1 MSAVE
6 HDRESLGAYAL
17 GVSAPDEA
25 RAVHAHLAECAD
37 CRREVAELTEL
48 RGMLDSVPQEAFL
61 DGPPDDGELLL
72 QRTLR
77 QMRAEQGGQPR
88 RTRFPVA
95 AAAVVIALVALG
107 GGVLLGRQT
116 APGGEA
122 QGLQTQ
128 GPQTQG
134 PQTQGPQTQGPQS
147 SVVQAPPGTRN
158 GEATNPASGVSM
170 AVSLTPATGWVRVHA
185 VVRGVPA
192 GKQCQLL
199 VTPQDGIAVVAGSWL
214 ASGKDTRDGTLLDGS
229 ALVDLKQVSSVDVVT
244 TDGEEL
250 VSVSV

>member
-6 HDRESLGAYAL
+6 HDHESLGAYAL
-17 GVSAPDEA
+17 GALAPDEA
-25 RAVHAHLAECAD
+25 RAVDAHLAECAD
-37 CRREVAELTEL
+37 CRREVDELTEL
-48 RGMLDSVPQEAFL
+48 RGMLGSVPQEAFL

-77 QMRAEQGGQPR
+77 QVRAEQGEQPR
-88 RTRFPVA
+88 RARFPVA
-95 AAAVVIALVALG
+95 AGVVVIALAALG

-122 QGLQTQ
+122 QS
-128 GPQTQG
+128 
-134 PQTQGPQTQGPQS
+134 PQTQGPQS
-147 SVVQAPPGTRN
+147 SVVQAPPGARN

-170 AVSLTPATGWVRVHA
+170 AVSLTPRTGWVRVHA

-199 VTPQDGIAVVAGSWL
+199 VVSRDGDEVVAGSWL
-214 ASGKDTRDGTLLDGS
+214 ASGKDVRDGTSLDGT
-229 ALVDLKQVSSVDVVT
+229 ALVDPKQIRSVDVVT
-244 TDGEEL
+244 IDGEQL
-250 VSVSV
+250 VSVSI

>member
-17 GVSAPDEA
+17 GGLAPDEA
-25 RAVHAHLAECAD
+25 RAVDAHLAECAD

-77 QMRAEQGGQPR
+77 RVRAEQGERPR
-88 RTRFPVA
+88 RARFPA
-95 AAAVVIALVALG
+95 AAGVVVIALAALG

-122 QGLQTQ
+122 QGLQSSQ
-128 GPQTQG
+128 S
-134 PQTQGPQTQGPQS
+134 PQS
-147 SVVQAPPGTRN
+147 SIVQAPPGTRN
-158 GEATNPASGVSM
+158 GEATNPVSGVSM
-170 AVSLTPATGWVRVHA
+170 AVSLTPLTGWVRVHA
-185 VVRGVPA
+185 EVRGVPA
-192 GKQCQLL
+192 GKQCRLL
-199 VTPQDGIAVVAGSWL
+199 VVSREGKAVLTGSWL
-214 ASGKDTRDGTLLDGS
+214 ASGKDTQEGTSLDGS
-229 ALVDLKQVSSVDVVT
+229 ALVDPKQVSSVDVVT
-244 TDGEEL
+244 IDGEEL
-250 VSVSV
+250 VSVSI

>member
-17 GVSAPDEA
+17 GALAPDEA

-37 CRREVAELTEL
+37 CRREVTDLTEL

-72 QRTLR
+72 QRTVRQLR
-77 QMRAEQGGQPR
+77 TEQGEQPR

-95 AAAVVIALVALG
+95 AGAVVIVLVALG

-122 QGLQTQ
+122 QGLQ
-128 GPQTQG
+128 P
-134 PQTQGPQTQGPQS
+134 QGPQS
-147 SVVQAPPGTRN
+147 SVVQPPPGTRN

-170 AVSLTPATGWVRVHA
+170 AVSLTPAAGWVRVHA

-192 GKQCQLL
+192 GKLCQLL
-199 VTPQDGIAVVAGSWL
+199 VVPRDGIAVVAGSWL
-214 ASGKDTRDGTLLDGS
+214 ASGKDARDGTSLDGS
-229 ALVDLKQVSSVDVVT
+229 ALVDPKQVSSVDVVT